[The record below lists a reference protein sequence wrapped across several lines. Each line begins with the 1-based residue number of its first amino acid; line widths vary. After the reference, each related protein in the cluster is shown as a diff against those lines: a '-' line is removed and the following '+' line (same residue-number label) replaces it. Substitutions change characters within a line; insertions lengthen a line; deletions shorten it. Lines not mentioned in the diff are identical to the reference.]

1 MKKYD
6 IVELT
11 YNNSNDFKISNEV
24 VMTIKKDNNNIK
36 DIERFDDL
44 MTILSIFD
52 LLNINK
58 LKIEDFSINKKSL
71 DVLLVSSHIIL
82 DDKKYNYI
90 KIKNL
95 VNEVLTKKS
104 DEIYIEDFTI
114 SIMENLKD
122 FLISFVV
129 KNTADDE
136 TIFKVEKLIFN

>member
-6 IVELT
+6 IVELA

-24 VMTIKKDNNNIK
+24 VMTIKKDNNIK

-82 DDKKYNYI
+82 DDKKYNYVE
-90 KIKNL
+90 IKNL
-95 VNEVLTKKS
+95 VNEILTKKS

>member
-11 YNNSNDFKISNEV
+11 HNNSNDFKISNEV